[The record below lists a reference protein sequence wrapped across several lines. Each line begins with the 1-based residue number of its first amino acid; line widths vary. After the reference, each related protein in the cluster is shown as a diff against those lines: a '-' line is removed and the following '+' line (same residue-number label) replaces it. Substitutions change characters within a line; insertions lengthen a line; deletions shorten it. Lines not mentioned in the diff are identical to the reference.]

1 MERFFVLVNRL
12 NSLLLL
18 LVLLGAAAA
27 IAWMSA
33 ESSHWRRRGTVE
45 VAASEP
51 ATGDS
56 VLMAFERA
64 EVITGSQTLMLR
76 LTGSRKSAGFSSGG
90 GGSETRNVLFLA
102 GADRAPRWLFAD
114 HRHVVLTLAQ
124 LREDA
129 APEDRATRWL
139 YVEHVSQDSNQGG
152 RLSDDDLS
160 SIAMVRAD
168 GSGMTEVLRDVQRVL
183 TYNMPDAQHLS
194 IVYQQRGAVRH
205 AKVSLDPIKIDSDQE
220 IVKVPA
226 P

>member
-27 IAWMSA
+27 IVWMSA

-76 LTGSRKSAGFSSGG
+76 LTSSRKSAGFSSGG

-124 LREDA
+124 LRDDA
-129 APEDRATRWL
+129 APDWPRPPSGRPGVHRCIVTGNPSVQLECFVTGEDGDHNTGGVQTTAMRVINAIPA
-139 YVEHVSQDSNQGG
+139 VQAHAPGIVSM
-152 RLSDDDLS
+152 LDLPYTPS
-160 SIAMVRAD
+160 KN
-168 GSGMTEVLRDVQRVL
+168 LRIGV
-183 TYNMPDAQHLS
+183 
-194 IVYQQRGAVRH
+194 
-205 AKVSLDPIKIDSDQE
+205 
-220 IVKVPA
+220 
-226 P
+226 